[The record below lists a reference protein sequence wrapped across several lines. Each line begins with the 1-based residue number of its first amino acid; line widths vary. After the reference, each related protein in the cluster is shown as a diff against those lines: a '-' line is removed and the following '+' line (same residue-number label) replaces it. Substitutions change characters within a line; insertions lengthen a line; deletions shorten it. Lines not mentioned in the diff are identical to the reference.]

1 MTSIK
6 VLPPTRLEEG
16 KLSEEEFQIFQTELE
31 VFLEVD
37 TKYEIFLHDGKY
49 KEWKRFEDFQERI
62 EALHA
67 EDMTK
72 IENDAALANAVQ
84 KQAEATKQL
93 KEIRRLL
100 KIFISLVAKCVT
112 KNQYM
117 RITRQCT
124 SLKSIY
130 DILRKDYDIEIGE
143 FTSST
148 SLT

>member
-49 KEWKRFEDFQERI
+49 KEWKSLEEFPERV

-100 KIFISLVAKCVT
+100 KIFISLVAK
-112 KNQYM
+112 
-117 RITRQCT
+117 
-124 SLKSIY
+124 
-130 DILRKDYDIEIGE
+130 
-143 FTSST
+143 
-148 SLT
+148 